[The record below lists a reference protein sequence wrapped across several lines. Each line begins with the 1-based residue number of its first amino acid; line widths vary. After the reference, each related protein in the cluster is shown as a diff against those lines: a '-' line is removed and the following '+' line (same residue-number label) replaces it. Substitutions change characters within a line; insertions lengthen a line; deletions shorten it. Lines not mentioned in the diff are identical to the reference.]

1 MTKSLLTKKRNRF
14 FASYIGKLLKGSHPK
29 KGVTTNTKQQLN
41 SICCY
46 LAKCLSTDSK
56 TMATISNKKTISEGE
71 VLSVICISF
80 PNKIYLRANKVNS
93 KIKKVYLHAR
103 TKDGTIIKR
112 KKCYISNNGKV
123 IGKITLNRS
132 QAQIISIVTI
142 DSDDK
147 KKEQGSYNL
156 ESL

>member
-80 PNKIYLRANKVNS
+80 PNKIYLRAKHKFEDACEKSDKSGEKSVS
-93 KIKKVYLHAR
+93 RQEKAGVTFPPAIKIGRASCRERV
-103 TKDGTIIKR
+103 
-112 KKCYISNNGKV
+112 
-123 IGKITLNRS
+123 
-132 QAQIISIVTI
+132 
-142 DSDDK
+142 
-147 KKEQGSYNL
+147 
-156 ESL
+156 